1 MSDEDHDIMVTQ
13 FQDITGQDVERSR
26 FYLESSGWDL
36 ELALGSFYESDAM
49 EVEDFEAARPQAS
62 SQPSPAKPKEDK
74 TPEKAKPGSGAS
86 SKPLGSSSGSSSSNI
101 NTFSSRFGSSA
112 SKQADDEDSDESDD
126 EGQAFY
132 AGGSRT
138 SGQQVLGPSKKKEGA
153 DFVKHMFKR
162 AREHGAEA
170 LDPNTPGGSGGAARQ
185 VFMGSGFR
193 LGSNEGTSDVIPGA
207 AVKKDEK
214 PREFILKMW
223 QNGFSIDDGPLRAYN
238 DQQNREFLND
248 VMMGRIPR
256 ELVREARGGEVM
268 VNMEDHKD
276 QQFEPSKA
284 KVKPFQGSGN
294 VLGNMAPEIASN
306 TTSAAEPVG
315 AALSPEDA
323 QKKVNVDPSKPMT
336 SIQIRLASGGRLI
349 AKMNESSTISDLRRY
364 IRLVN
369 PESPVNFSL
378 HTTFPNKELTDETV
392 TLKDAGILGAA
403 VLTRAK

>member
-1 MSDEDHDIMVTQ
+1 
-13 FQDITGQDVERSR
+13 
-26 FYLESSGWDL
+26 
-36 ELALGSFYESDAM
+36 M

-193 LGSNEGTSDVIPGA
+193 LGSNG
-207 AVKKDEK
+207 KCNLL
-214 PREFILKMW
+214 ILHGYKI
-223 QNGFSIDDGPLRAYN
+223 ID
-238 DQQNREFLND
+238 
-248 VMMGRIPR
+248 
-256 ELVREARGGEVM
+256 
-268 VNMEDHKD
+268 
-276 QQFEPSKA
+276 
-284 KVKPFQGSGN
+284 
-294 VLGNMAPEIASN
+294 
-306 TTSAAEPVG
+306 
-315 AALSPEDA
+315 
-323 QKKVNVDPSKPMT
+323 
-336 SIQIRLASGGRLI
+336 
-349 AKMNESSTISDLRRY
+349 
-364 IRLVN
+364 LVN
-369 PESPVNFSL
+369 LIIPYRTEIVPCGSKNALRLF
-378 HTTFPNKELTDETV
+378 KQ
-392 TLKDAGILGAA
+392 A
-403 VLTRAK
+403 RR